1 MKFHNRIHAN
11 QYLKCVICI
20 ISAPCDA
27 TTPCLGANEDCDLLN
42 SICLCAKGF
51 ERMAPDNPACVAA
64 PLGLGKS

>member
-20 ISAPCDA
+20 ISDDCSATVPC
-27 TTPCLGANEDCDLLN
+27 TKANEDCNLQN
-42 SICLCAKGF
+42 GICLCAKGF
-51 ERMAPDNPACVAA
+51 QRAASDDDSCVPA